1 MSNPEFAGQ
10 GASLTIQAAPPTIS
24 AEHHFGWVDLTVTGV
39 IVLIALY
46 YLYHKL
52 WKGRGRCAD
61 CGEASSCDP
70 NLCSALRRGNG
81 VEVRLEPDVAARD
94 KSRGKTQDQDHSTRG

>member
-10 GASLTIQAAPPTIS
+10 GASLTLQPAPTTVS
-24 AEHHFGWVDLTVTGV
+24 AEHHFGWGDLTLTGA

-61 CGEASSCDP
+61 CGEANSCDP
-70 NLCSALRRGNG
+70 NLCSALRRGKG
-81 VEVRLEPDVAARD
+81 VEVRLEPGVAARD
-94 KSRGKTQDQDHSTRG
+94 QSGGKAPD